1 MKINLPTEVMMEC
14 MERSPKF
21 RQYTASVLAGEISK
35 QEIESVFVFLIS
47 SGQKVAAI
55 KALREYSRN
64 NKDRLDAIKSA
75 FPSQYEEYGSSAD
88 TVLSLSASKKIVELY
103 ER

>member
-1 MKINLPTEVMMEC
+1 MKINLPTDVIMEC

-21 RQYTASVLAGEISK
+21 RQYAASFLADEISK
-35 QEIESVFVFLIS
+35 KEIESIFLFLIQ
-47 SGQKVAAI
+47 SGQKIAAI

-75 FPSQYEEYGSSAD
+75 FPSQYEVTNWND

-103 ER
+103 E

>member
-1 MKINLPTEVMMEC
+1 MKINLPIDVIMEC

-21 RQYTASVLAGEISK
+21 RQYAASFLVDQISK
-35 QEIESVFVFLIS
+35 KEIESIFLFLIQ
-47 SGQKVAAI
+47 SGQKIAAI

-75 FPSQYEEYGSSAD
+75 FPSQYEVTNWND

-103 ER
+103 E

>member
-1 MKINLPTEVMMEC
+1 MKINLPTDIIMEC

-21 RQYTASVLAGEISK
+21 RQYAAEFLAGEISK
-35 QEIESVFVFLIS
+35 TEIENVFVFLIQ
-47 SGQKVAAI
+47 SGQKIAAI

-75 FPSQYEEYGSSAD
+75 FPSQYEDYGSPPN
-88 TVLSLSASKKIVELY
+88 TLLSLAASKKIVELY
-103 ER
+103 E

>member
-1 MKINLPTEVMMEC
+1 MKINLPIDVIMEC

-21 RQYTASVLAGEISK
+21 RQYAASFLVDQISK
-35 QEIESVFVFLIS
+35 KEIESIFLFLIQ
-47 SGQKVAAI
+47 SGQKIAAI

-75 FPSQYEEYGSSAD
+75 FPSQYEEYGSPAD
-88 TVLSLSASKKIVELY
+88 TVLSLAASNKIVELY
-103 ER
+103 E